1 MPSDPRAITA
11 LLLDWRNGNAAA
23 RDELMALIY
32 RELRLLA
39 AHYLRNE
46 RREHTWQPTALVH
59 EVYLRLIESEPV
71 AWQNRAHFFAVA
83 AQQMR
88 RLLVDHARAR
98 LAEKRGGR
106 GVRISVKDVADRA
119 WRQEDDV
126 LAVDEALCRLND
138 LDSRAAQAVEL
149 RFFGGLDER
158 ETAEVLG
165 ISIATLKRDWVFARA
180 WLFQQLKGS
189 EENH

>member
-1 MPSDPRAITA
+1 
-11 LLLDWRNGNAAA
+11 
-23 RDELMALIY
+23 MALIY

-180 WLFQQLKGS
+180 WLFQQLRGS